1 MLVPVVSFGS
11 KSVWIFVMLGL
22 FLSIPSLV
30 QVGVILFAGIVLF
43 QIVTLPV
50 EFNASKRALVNL
62 EGFNMLS
69 NEEMVGAKK
78 MLRAAAFTYV
88 AATLVA
94 ISQLLRLLALSN
106 RRR

>member
-1 MLVPVVSFGS
+1 
-11 KSVWIFVMLGL
+11 MLGL

-30 QVGVILFAGIVLF
+30 QAGVILFAGVVLF

-50 EFNASKRALVNL
+50 EFNASKRALINL
-62 EGFNMLS
+62 EGFNMLT
-69 NEEMVGAKK
+69 NEEMSGARK

-94 ISQLLRLLALSN
+94 ISQLIRLLALSN

>member
-1 MLVPVVSFGS
+1 
-11 KSVWIFVMLGL
+11 MLGL